1 MRSGIMCENG
11 FIEIPNMEH
20 NMCFGCGPAN
30 KHGLRMKFFGN
41 DSMIYANIA
50 VPDYLL
56 GWNGVVH
63 GGILSTILDEGMS
76 WGAIFLARKF
86 ILTKSMTVNYHK
98 PVFIGDM
105 LRVESEIKERI
116 SEREASMTARI
127 FNSKGELCVS
137 STGIMALM
145 DMSYIKK
152 LGIMKDQDVEDFQ
165 KIIDFHRPS

>member
-1 MRSGIMCENG
+1 MCEKS
-11 FIEIPNMEH
+11 FIEIPNMDH

-30 KHGLRMKFFGN
+30 DHGLKMKFFGSDN
-41 DSMIYANIA
+41 MIYSNVA
-50 VPDYLL
+50 VPAYLL

-76 WGAIFLARKF
+76 WGAIFLTRKF

-98 PVFIGDM
+98 PVLVGDM
-105 LRVESEIKERI
+105 LRVESELVEKL
-116 SEREASMTARI
+116 SEREASMTGRI
-127 FNSKGELCVS
+127 LNSKGELCVS

-152 LGIMKDQDVEDFQ
+152 LGIMKDKDIEDFQ
-165 KIIDFHRPS
+165 KIIDSNQPF

>member
-1 MRSGIMCENG
+1 MNMCENG
-11 FIEIPNMEH
+11 FIEIPNMDH

-30 KHGLRMKFFGN
+30 DHGLKMKFYGN
-41 DSMIYANIA
+41 DDMIYANIA

-63 GGILSTILDEGMS
+63 GGVLSTILDEGMS
-76 WGAIFLARKF
+76 WGAIFLTRKF

-98 PVFIGDM
+98 PVLVGDM

-116 SEREASMTARI
+116 SDREALMTGRI
-127 FNSKGELCVS
+127 FNSKGELSVS

-145 DMSYIKK
+145 NMEYVKK
-152 LGIMKDQDVEDFQ
+152 IGLMKDKDIEDFQ
-165 KIIDFHRPS
+165 VIIDSHKDSLK